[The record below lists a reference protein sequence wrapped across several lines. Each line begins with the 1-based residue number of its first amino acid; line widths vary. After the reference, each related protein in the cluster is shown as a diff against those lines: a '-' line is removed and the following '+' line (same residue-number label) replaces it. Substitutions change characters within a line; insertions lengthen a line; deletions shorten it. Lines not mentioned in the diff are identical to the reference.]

1 MDCETCNDLLMD
13 LLYEELDDV
22 RAAAARKHIDACPA
36 CRSSWQRVS
45 QGRAL
50 ASTLAPV
57 TAPLPSAALLAA
69 IEAAAKQNAP
79 PERASVPAEPRAAGT
94 DSGVAPVTPLDHAPR
109 RLPTWLHRLGDLA
122 MRRQVAMAAVVLLS
136 VGVVWKFVPS
146 HTPSSI
152 GTAVEGNAPE
162 VIPATELPSESPTAT
177 ATPSASAPVAR
188 SRAVFRGSAQPAD
201 HRAAAARPAAPRAVA
216 PTPSTELDPVAS
228 NAVRM
233 QETGSLATGSGTNY
247 GSAPS
252 ANAAYRAQPASADSV
267 GLNAPSGLA
276 AADRDLGRALPPAPI
291 ARQAQQSNS
300 VWRSSW
306 NAAEDQRAHG
316 DTEAAIASYRAALD
330 ADPPESE
337 RTRIA
342 TALIGQLSR
351 AGRVAEVEV
360 VRARYLRPVRDS
372 AAQVDEAQAPSVPHT
387 STSVPHPSMQR
398 PARRAMPAA
407 TNIQAY

>member
-1 MDCETCNDLLMD
+1 MNAMDCETCNDLLMD
-13 LLYEELDDV
+13 LLYEELDEV
-22 RAAAARKHIDACPA
+22 RAASARKHIDACPA
-36 CRSSWQRVS
+36 CKAAWQRVS

-69 IEAAAKQNAP
+69 IEAAAKENAP
-79 PERASVPAEPRAAGT
+79 PERASAPAEPRAAGT
-94 DSGVAPVTPLDHAPR
+94 ESGVAPVTPLDHAPR

-152 GTAVEGNAPE
+152 GTAEEGSAPE
-162 VIPATELPSESPTAT
+162 VIPATELPSERPPAP
-177 ATPSASAPVAR
+177 APSASAPVAR
-188 SRAVFRGSAQPAD
+188 NRAVFRGGAQPLD
-201 HRAAAARPAAPRAVA
+201 HRAAAARPSPAQRTVAQAPAAEV
-216 PTPSTELDPVAS
+216 EPVAN

-233 QETGSLATGSGTNY
+233 QETGSLATGSSARSGN
-247 GSAPS
+247 APS
-252 ANAAYRAQPASADSV
+252 PSAAYRAQPTTDNL
-267 GLNAPSGLA
+267 GLNAPAGLA
-276 AADRDLGRALPPAPI
+276 AADRDLGRALPPQPV
-291 ARQAQQSNS
+291 AQQA
-300 VWRSSW
+300 VPTWRSSW

-330 ADPPESE
+330 GDPPESE

-372 AAQVDEAQAPSVPHT
+372 AAQVDEAQAPSVPHVP
-387 STSVPHPSMQR
+387 SSVPHPSTQR
-398 PARRAMPAA
+398 PARRAMPSA